1 MERRARSAAA
11 IAFLAAIALAGG
23 ASASPTPSSKRD
35 PYRITRSAV
44 AGISIGDSS
53 AAVRR
58 LWGQPPT
65 QVRRYPA
72 NRRLRRGEIEF
83 WFPPYDV
90 IFRGGRAIS
99 ISLGLY
105 GTIIETIRGD
115 EFGTSVAVFRSHWP
129 SARKVVPDLYY
140 IAATPPGYIL
150 VFVFASFPAPPGLQ
164 SVTLISKHD
173 LYSCVLAHGS
183 C

>member
-1 MERRARSAAA
+1 MERRARGGAT
-11 IAFLAAIALAGG
+11 IALLAAITLAGG
-23 ASASPTPSSKRD
+23 TSASPTPLSKRD
-35 PYRITRSAV
+35 PYLITRSAV
-44 AGISIGDSS
+44 AGISIGDSP

-58 LWGQPPT
+58 IWGQPPT

-72 NRRLRRGEIEF
+72 NRRLRRGDIEF

-90 IFRGGRAIS
+90 IFRGGRAIAV
-99 ISLGLY
+99 SLGLY

-115 EFGTSVAVFRSHWP
+115 EFGTSVAAFRSHWP
-129 SARKVVPDLYY
+129 SARRVAPDLYY
-140 IAATPPGYIL
+140 TAASPPGYVL
-150 VFVFASFPAPPGLQ
+150 VFVFASYRAPYLQ
-164 SVTLISKHD
+164 SVTLISNHD